1 MLTGP
6 NALHILETMGI
17 LTDVLAQCD
26 DRGRPMPIFKF
37 VRAEDPHDEIY
48 KVCQSHT
55 ADTKQ

>member
-6 NALHILETMGI
+6 NALHVLETMGI

-37 VRAEDPHDEIY
+37 VRAEDPHDDIH
-48 KVCQSHT
+48 KVC
-55 ADTKQ
+55 